1 MLQLLFTVIFAEMA
15 VIIVLCFKTPLRK
28 LVLMVLDRAKR
39 GRGPVIV
46 KTVGGTVSVVMLS
59 YIFSMMMLKKRWIV
73 DGNASLTDEILM
85 AKNLLETTLMGGLLF
100 LSLIIDKLHHYIKEL
115 RIRRKTMETAKKQG
129 QGFEDAGGSD
139 KVTALEE
146 EIATLRARIK
156 QLESD

>member
-85 AKNLLETTLMGGLLF
+85 AKNLLETTLMGN
-100 LSLIIDKLHHYIKEL
+100 
-115 RIRRKTMETAKKQG
+115 
-129 QGFEDAGGSD
+129 
-139 KVTALEE
+139 
-146 EIATLRARIK
+146 
-156 QLESD
+156 